1 MRKFNFKAT
10 IGLICLVLQF
20 TSVYSQTSTLS
31 PYSRFGIGDLLFTGF
46 ANQRAMG
53 GTGIGSVSATRVNF
67 MNPASYAYDT
77 LSTLEIGVQGE
88 YIKQQQNSISATQ
101 SNAGLNTLTLAFPI
115 LRNKIGMSFGLNP
128 YSGTGYNIQ
137 STEII
142 DTNNTKLSSKYE
154 GSGGYTR
161 YYLGIGGKITKN
173 LSVGVNASYLY
184 GTVNRK
190 RRADFSNSIYFNNQY
205 ITEIT
210 LTDLYLE
217 LGLHWN
223 QMINDNLKLG
233 IGITGA
239 PSQNINGRRSTLWVN
254 YKYDSNQGDFFKDTI
269 DFESRTKGE
278 VTLPLNLGVGINLS
292 NTEKWLVNLDANYQD
307 WSSYKS
313 FDNLDTLQNS
323 FRIAIG
329 GQFSPDPKD
338 TKYLNRIQYRAGL
351 SYSQTSLELRNNQL
365 DDKSFSFGF
374 GLPLRK
380 SLQSMIN
387 FGFEFGQRG
396 TTKDNLVKE
405 QYSRVVIG
413 LTFNELWFQKRRYD

>member
-1 MRKFNFKAT
+1 
-10 IGLICLVLQF
+10 
-20 TSVYSQTSTLS
+20 
-31 PYSRFGIGDLLFTGF
+31 
-46 ANQRAMG
+46 
-53 GTGIGSVSATRVNF
+53 
-67 MNPASYAYDT
+67 
-77 LSTLEIGVQGE
+77 
-88 YIKQQQNSISATQ
+88 
-101 SNAGLNTLTLAFPI
+101 
-115 LRNKIGMSFGLNP
+115 MSFGLNP

-137 STEII
+137 STELI
-142 DTNNTKLSSKYE
+142 DTNNTTLFSKYE

-161 YYLGIGGKITKN
+161 YYLGVGGKLTRN

-205 ITEIT
+205 VTEIT
-210 LTDLYLE
+210 LTDIYLE

-223 QMINDNLKLG
+223 QMLNDNLKLG

-239 PSQNINGRRSTLWVN
+239 PSQNINARRSTLWVN
-254 YKYDSNQGDFFKDTI
+254 YKYDSNQGDIFKDTI
-269 DFESRTKGE
+269 DFESRTTGD
-278 VTLPLNLGVGINLS
+278 VRLPLNLGVGICLS

-313 FDNLDTLQNS
+313 FENLDTLQNS
-323 FRIAIG
+323 FRFAIG

-338 TKYLNRIQYRAGL
+338 PKYINRIQFRAGF
-351 SYSQTSLELRNNQL
+351 SYAQTSLEIRNNHL
-365 DDKSFSFGF
+365 DDKTISFGF

-405 QYSRVVIG
+405 QYSRFVVG

>member
-1 MRKFNFKAT
+1 MRKSNFIAI
-10 IGLICLVLQF
+10 IGSIGLVLQF
-20 TSVYSQTSTLS
+20 TSLYSQTSTLS
-31 PYSRFGIGDLLFTGF
+31 PYSRFGVGELLFTGF

-53 GTGIGSVSATRVNF
+53 GTGIGSVSATRINF
-67 MNPASYAYDT
+67 LNPASYAYDT

-88 YIKQQQNSISATQ
+88 YIKQQQNEISATQ

-137 STEII
+137 STELI
-142 DTNNTKLSSKYE
+142 DTNNTSLNSKYE

-161 YYLGIGGKITKN
+161 YYLGVGAKLTKN

-184 GTVNRK
+184 GTVTRK

-205 ITEIT
+205 VTDIT
-210 LTDLYLE
+210 LSDIYLE

-223 QMINDNLKLG
+223 QMLNDNLKLG
-233 IGITGA
+233 IGLTGS
-239 PSQNINGRRSTLWVN
+239 PSQNIGAKRSTLWVN

-269 DFESRTKGE
+269 AFDTKEKGQ
-278 VTLPLNLGVGINLS
+278 VTLPFNLGLGICLS

-313 FDNLDTLQNS
+313 FENLDTLQNS
-323 FRIAIG
+323 FRVAIG

-338 TKYLNRIQYRAGL
+338 IKYLNRIQYRAGF
-351 SYSQTSLELRNNQL
+351 SYSQTSLEIRNNHL
-365 DDKSFSFGF
+365 DDKTISVGL

-380 SLQSMIN
+380 SLSSMVN
-387 FGFEFGQRG
+387 FGFEFGERG
-396 TTKDNLVKE
+396 TTKDNLIKE
-405 QYSRVVIG
+405 QYTRFVVG